1 MSEIDRIK
9 DVFLFILRRG
19 VLDQSN
25 GIENIGVP
33 QWKITLCLLCA
44 WLMTFGALSRGV
56 KSTGKVVC
64 LKKSFSMKCVNI
76 LEILPVVKLCNSCIS
91 CKHHII
97 TVNCILCRAFV

>member
-1 MSEIDRIK
+1 MLKVSEIDRIK

-33 QWKITLCLLCA
+33 QWKIALCLLCA

-56 KSTGKVVC
+56 KSTGKVVR
-64 LKKSFSMKCVNI
+64 LKSLF
-76 LEILPVVKLCNSCIS
+76 L
-91 CKHHII
+91 
-97 TVNCILCRAFV
+97 